1 MGSATN
7 SSFIAYNGDF
17 WGEDLVYN
25 SQLTKTQ
32 MSKNYT
38 QLRQMTNANSIFVWG
53 NHDDNSEKSLSKDK
67 VIRDREVWDIL
78 MNGKTNINCA
88 DGDLYGKF
96 IYFMDDNT
104 SKIRFIILNSS
115 ELTYE
120 NGSNNNYLHG
130 GIGNFYFSDDQ
141 IEWLKKCLVVPH
153 GYGVVVLSH
162 CQIYPTTANSAINSN
177 SPYNGDKLHKVL
189 EDFKANGG
197 DLIACFH
204 GHCHQDLVFEYNGIK
219 HISTTTVCNGEYLN
233 CPTEHINIDTMVKDR
248 KLRKIYTFRMK
259 DITKSRVLD

>member
-1 MGSATN
+1 
-7 SSFIAYNGDF
+7 
-17 WGEDLVYN
+17 
-25 SQLTKTQ
+25 
-32 MSKNYT
+32 
-38 QLRQMTNANSIFVWG
+38 MTNGNSIFTWG
-53 NHDDNSEKSLSKDK
+53 NHDDNSQKSLSKDK

-153 GYGVVVLSH
+153 SYSKEL
-162 CQIYPTTANSAINSN
+162 YARTENPTGNT
-177 SPYNGDKLHKVL
+177 
-189 EDFKANGG
+189 
-197 DLIACFH
+197 
-204 GHCHQDLVFEYNGIK
+204 
-219 HISTTTVCNGEYLN
+219 
-233 CPTEHINIDTMVKDR
+233 PTELPSIPSSS
-248 KLRKIYTFRMK
+248 
-259 DITKSRVLD
+259 ITSATSLWMIPCVHPGQ